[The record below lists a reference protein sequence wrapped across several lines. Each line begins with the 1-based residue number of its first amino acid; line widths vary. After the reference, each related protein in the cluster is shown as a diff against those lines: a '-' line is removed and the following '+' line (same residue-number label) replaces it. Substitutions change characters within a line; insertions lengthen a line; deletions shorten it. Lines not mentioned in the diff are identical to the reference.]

1 MRTRLGGDNADAF
14 SDVLSEE
21 AHKASAT
28 ETRLRAENSQ
38 LKVKY
43 QKAKFDLAEATASFA
58 NEREQGISLTDKKA
72 FKGQRNEEDVW

>member
-38 LKVKY
+38 LKEKY
-43 QKAKFDLAEATASFA
+43 
-58 NEREQGISLTDKKA
+58 
-72 FKGQRNEEDVW
+72 